1 MQRRLKISPV
11 GRDDVPV
18 LHGFEYAFIRV
29 YLRLFVYFVYL
40 RKKYFSFLYLRV
52 PGRLQALYC

>member
-11 GRDDVPV
+11 GRDDIPV
-18 LHGFEYAFIRV
+18 LHGFEYAFIC
-29 YLRLFVYFVYL
+29 VYL